1 MAKYK
6 VLKGYRD
13 AELKRHIRAGEEVEL
28 TVKRA
33 EEIERKLE
41 EQGYEDAFLKR
52 LDEPKKAKAQPKKEL
67 KEEVKE
73 EVKEETKEE

>member
-13 AELKRHIRAGEEVEL
+13 GELKRYVRTGEEVEL
-28 TVKRA
+28 NVKRA

-52 LDEPKKAKAQPKKEL
+52 LDEPKKAKAQPK
-67 KEEVKE
+67 EEVKE
-73 EVKEETKEE
+73 EAEEE